1 MMKQN
6 ILIFA
11 AMSVSVSVFG
21 QLAQRRGGALPQ
33 AAAPEVSV
41 RSELAQPREA
51 QGSVVFSYD
60 YPEGLSCLGTH
71 PRDESPV
78 CNYLSPNSLVNGKH
92 FLWAPQGKKVKYEC
106 PGPSVAVGFSWT
118 LPGTAEKTAVGRAA
132 AATYTAPGVYPF
144 PELVAYD
151 ADGGRLSYRADG
163 ELLVGGV
170 AEITTANCRKWGE
183 TYRLGSYPLSGGAGS
198 IGGTNSAGMD
208 GYGNLFMTSQAG
220 AHITGVNV
228 YFVAKPARYEA
239 GQQLLLRVWYPS
251 EGSDGNMVLNGL
263 PLEVAY
269 LPVADIREARPGECS
284 ARGAAVG
291 EFRFDSPLQIWDKP
305 LFFVTVE
312 GFGSDLSK
320 ADIRMLT
327 EVDGQPMAEEQ
338 ASGLLAHNSFVSYK
352 GYGYTIPVNYF
363 GTPLGAS
370 FMICP
375 VIDNGDG
382 FSAGMADAVGAA
394 SPATRFKAAGLRLS
408 VERADGVEARLADLS
423 GAVVAVA
430 PMVGGRATL
439 NAPRRG
445 LYLLR
450 VVCRGGGSSVAKV
463 VL

>member
-1 MMKQN
+1 MRPCP
-6 ILIFA
+6 FRFPF
-11 AMSVSVSVFG
+11 SVSWPNAGV
-21 QLAQRRGGALPQ
+21 APQ

-263 PLEVAY
+263 PL
-269 LPVADIREARPGECS
+269 
-284 ARGAAVG
+284 
-291 EFRFDSPLQIWDKP
+291 
-305 LFFVTVE
+305 
-312 GFGSDLSK
+312 
-320 ADIRMLT
+320 
-327 EVDGQPMAEEQ
+327 
-338 ASGLLAHNSFVSYK
+338 
-352 GYGYTIPVNYF
+352 
-363 GTPLGAS
+363 
-370 FMICP
+370 
-375 VIDNGDG
+375 
-382 FSAGMADAVGAA
+382 
-394 SPATRFKAAGLRLS
+394 
-408 VERADGVEARLADLS
+408 
-423 GAVVAVA
+423 
-430 PMVGGRATL
+430 
-439 NAPRRG
+439 
-445 LYLLR
+445 
-450 VVCRGGGSSVAKV
+450 
-463 VL
+463 